1 MGGEETDLVVGSTLS
16 LPALVKEGK
25 IDAAST
31 VAICKVGA
39 GVVVPA
45 GNPKPAI
52 ASAEDLK
59 RALLAA
65 KFIVFADPVRGGAAG
80 IHIAGVIDKLGITEQ
95 TRPKT
100 RLGAGGDITE
110 VTLALGDGALGMT
123 QISEIAQKPGAELVG
138 PLPAEIQSYI
148 TFTAAVS
155 PSSPNPQAARE
166 VIKLMRSPAGV
177 QSIKKNGMEPG

>member
-1 MGGEETDLVVGSTLS
+1 VGHGRRGGRPRHRLDPVDAGAGESRQ
-16 LPALVKEGK
+16 
-25 IDAAST
+25 IDPAST

-80 IHIAGVIDKLGITEQ
+80 IHIAGVIEKLGITEQ

-110 VTLALGDGALGMT
+110 VTLALGTG
-123 QISEIAQKPGAELVG
+123 
-138 PLPAEIQSYI
+138 
-148 TFTAAVS
+148 
-155 PSSPNPQAARE
+155 
-166 VIKLMRSPAGV
+166 RSA
-177 QSIKKNGMEPG
+177 